1 MDHVQALVDAYE
13 DLGRRVTQTLTTQN
27 DDADRLRDQLDE
39 VHAFTADAERVR
51 LFFPGESMKYRP
63 SHSVYR
69 PGTCWN
75 KGNMMSYKTLLT
87 IWQSA

>member
-51 LFFPGESMKYRP
+51 FFFRAK
-63 SHSVYR
+63 
-69 PGTCWN
+69 
-75 KGNMMSYKTLLT
+75 
-87 IWQSA
+87 A